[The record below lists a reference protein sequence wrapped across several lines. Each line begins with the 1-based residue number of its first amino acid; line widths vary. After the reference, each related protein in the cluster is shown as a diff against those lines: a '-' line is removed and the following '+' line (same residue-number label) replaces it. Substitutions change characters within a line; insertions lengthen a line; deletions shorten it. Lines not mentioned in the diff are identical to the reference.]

1 MNIRAGIGLV
11 ALAAVTVAGPVTHA
25 QMTMQPTSRPIVTA
39 ENEAWFLTGA
49 PIVHAGITY
58 YPAGPMVH
66 FNANEMVRGGHFQ
79 GIPLYTRTTIEPYSL
94 VFVPVAG
101 GLMQPYERRRDGDL
115 AGTTGSSAPSFP
127 VVHPMEQ
134 ARLDYVPGVGI
145 RQAAAPPLSYGVFVA
160 DTEPGIG
167 VGGAAAS
174 TVGMAGGEST
184 TPRGPVVSARR
195 PEGVNGVY
203 VEYGGMR
210 YFADGPSV
218 EFTASRFTRVGEYHG
233 FPVYREKGRER
244 TLYLPAT
251 LGTQQTLVPYRAR

>member
-1 MNIRAGIGLV
+1 MNSRAGFGLV
-11 ALAAVTVAGPVTHA
+11 ALAAVTVAGPAIRA
-25 QMTMQPTSRPIVTA
+25 QMTMQPTARPIVTA

-145 RQAAAPPLSYGVFVA
+145 RQAAAPPLSYGVFVD
-160 DTEPGIG
+160 DTEPGVGSGG
-167 VGGAAAS
+167 VTAPA
-174 TVGMAGGEST
+174 VGTIGGESR

-195 PEGVNGVY
+195 PEGVNDVY
-203 VEYGGMR
+203 VEYGGVR

-218 EFTASRFTRVGEYHG
+218 EFTPSRFRRIGEYHG
-233 FPVYREKGRER
+233 FPVYQEKGREK
-244 TLYLPAT
+244 TLYLPAKIGALET
-251 LGTQQTLVPYRAR
+251 LAPYRAR